1 MYTRVFV
8 DGGIQCTEQC
18 TERCIYTREII
29 AIGGALVSSRYI
41 DLPSL
46 PNTEDFLLR
55 RRRRRP
61 NTTDPLHRFHAVP
74 PLHVLSLSL
83 SPLLLL
89 SSPRYSTYFKT
100 VGTPIDG
107 RLEMKGEGSRANW
120 GKYSRNSLQL
130 SPFGRWI
137 VGAFVTEETIIAA
150 QTLAELSRSS
160 M

>member
-61 NTTDPLHRFHAVP
+61 NTTDPLPIPRGAP
-74 PLHVLSLSL
+74 SPRALSLSL
-83 SPLLLL
+83 S
-89 SSPRYSTYFKT
+89 SF
-100 VGTPIDG
+100 V
-107 RLEMKGEGSRANW
+107 
-120 GKYSRNSLQL
+120 
-130 SPFGRWI
+130 I
-137 VGAFVTEETIIAA
+137 VITAILHVF
-150 QTLAELSRSS
+150 
-160 M
+160 

>member
-46 PNTEDFLLR
+46 PNIEDFLLRR

-61 NTTDPLHRFHAVP
+61 NTTDPLPIPRGAP
-74 PLHVLSLSL
+74 SPRALSLS
-83 SPLLLL
+83 LLLL

-130 SPFGRWI
+130 PLWTMDSRS
-137 VGAFVTEETIIAA
+137 VCHRRNDYTA